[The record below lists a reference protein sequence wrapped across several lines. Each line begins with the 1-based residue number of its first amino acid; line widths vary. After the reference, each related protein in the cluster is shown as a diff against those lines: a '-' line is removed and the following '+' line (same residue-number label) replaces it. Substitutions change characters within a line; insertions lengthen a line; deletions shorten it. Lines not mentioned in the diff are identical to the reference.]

1 MDGIAVD
8 CDLQSIENA
17 TDNFVYN
24 NCKQIDLVHSCT
36 ASGNNQCDIILS
48 NIIKSVILENLPF
61 FGEAACTGRKA
72 AAQRAPG
79 QRLEILLVAIGN
91 GLILRKKFEVE
102 SWLGLQMTHI

>member
-1 MDGIAVD
+1 MRHHSVEYHKE
-8 CDLQSIENA
+8 CDPGKPA
-17 TDNFVYN
+17 
-24 NCKQIDLVHSCT
+24 
-36 ASGNNQCDIILS
+36 
-48 NIIKSVILENLPF
+48 F